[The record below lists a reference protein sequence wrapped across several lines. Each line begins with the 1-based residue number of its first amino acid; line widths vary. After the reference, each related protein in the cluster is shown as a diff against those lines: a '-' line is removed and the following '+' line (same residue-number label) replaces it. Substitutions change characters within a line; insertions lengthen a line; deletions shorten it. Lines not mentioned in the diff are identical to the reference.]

1 MTMANMYAVVPN
13 RLKKYKKLVVM
24 EVKEI
29 KVNLAKEQVDEIIK
43 ALNVQH
49 EQCFHEQARQQSN
62 PGVRQKLLE
71 RFMILGELISLFEE
85 HRMKL
90 WED

>member
-1 MTMANMYAVVPN
+1 
-13 RLKKYKKLVVM
+13 M
-24 EVKEI
+24 ELKEI
-29 KVNLAKEQVDEIIK
+29 KANFSKEQVNEIIK

-62 PGVRQKLLE
+62 PEVRQKLLE
-71 RFMILGELISLFEE
+71 RFVVLGELISFFMEKRIE
-85 HRMKL
+85 L

>member
-1 MTMANMYAVVPN
+1 
-13 RLKKYKKLVVM
+13 M

-49 EQCFHEQARQQSN
+49 EQCFHEQARQQKN
-62 PGVRQKLLE
+62 PEVRQKLLE
-71 RFMILGELISLFEE
+71 RFMVLGDLISLFEE
-85 HRMKL
+85 HRMEL

>member
-1 MTMANMYAVVPN
+1 
-13 RLKKYKKLVVM
+13 M

-29 KVNLAKEQVDEIIK
+29 NLNLTKEQVDEIIK

-62 PGVRQKLLE
+62 PEVRQKLLE

-85 HRMKL
+85 QRMKL